1 MQDLPAACLLYQQ
14 VQKHQ
19 GLNRMCY
26 VGARLISCLFS
37 SRLGRKN
44 GSFQKREDEAEEGK
58 MAAE

>member
-1 MQDLPAACLLYQQ
+1 MQDLPAA